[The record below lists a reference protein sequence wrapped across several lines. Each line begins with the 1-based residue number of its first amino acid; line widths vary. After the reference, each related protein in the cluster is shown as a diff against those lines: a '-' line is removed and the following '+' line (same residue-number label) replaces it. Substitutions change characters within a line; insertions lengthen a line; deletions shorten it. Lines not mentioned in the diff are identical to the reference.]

1 MFENKKCKLFDDVL
15 EISDFISKYENIE
28 PNWLVPDVIETGT
41 INMICADGGKGKTWL
56 LLDLFKAL
64 SSRKYWLNHYQL
76 PMMKTLYID
85 RDMSPTILSRR
96 LTKLNSK
103 DNYKNSLMSR
113 AKIDLSNEDNVEEF
127 IEFIKENKFEAI
139 IIDALYK
146 ITGNFKENDNDDMAT
161 VMSIFDRIRE
171 LQFTVNDKVINP
183 TIFII
188 HHSSKSSNQ
197 FGSDVIIRGASSI
210 KNGCDNVFT
219 IDCNS
224 DKSKYT
230 LRSLKLRESDGSAL
244 KIDYCFVMRD
254 ESIYLQLLD
263 SSISNEFKENAL
275 KERILNIFEDGM
287 NQRIIRSEL
296 RQNEVVFTDNLLK
309 SVLENMKE
317 LRSEKGL
324 RNSTVYYLNG

>member
-1 MFENKKCKLFDDVL
+1 MFENKKCKLFDDAL
-15 EISDFISKYENIE
+15 EISDFISKFENIE
-28 PNWLVPDVIETGT
+28 PNWLIPDVVETGT

-56 LLDLFKAL
+56 LLDLYKAL
-64 SSRKYWLNHYQL
+64 SSRKSWLNHYQL

-103 DNYKNSLMSR
+103 ENYKNSLMSR
-113 AKIDLSNEDNVEEF
+113 AKIDLSNEENVEEF

-146 ITGNFKENDNDDMAT
+146 ITGNLKENDNDDMAT

-171 LQFTVNDKVINP
+171 LQFTVNDKIINP

-197 FGSDVIIRGASSI
+197 FGSDVVIRGASSI

-230 LRSLKLRESDGSAL
+230 LRSLKLRESDGSVL
-244 KIDYCFVMRD
+244 KLDYCFVMSD
-254 ESIYLQLLD
+254 ENIYLQLLD
-263 SSISNEFKENAL
+263 SSSSNEFKENAL

-287 NQRIIRSEL
+287 NQRLIRNEL
-296 RQNEVVFTDNLLK
+296 RQNGVVFTDNLLK
-309 SVLENMKE
+309 SVLDNMKE
-317 LRSEKGL
+317 LRSEKAP
-324 RNSTVYYLNG
+324 RNATVYYLNG

>member
-56 LLDLFKAL
+56 LLDLYKAL
-64 SSRKYWLNHYQL
+64 SSKKSWLNHYQL

-96 LTKLNSK
+96 LTKLNGK
-103 DNYKNSLMSR
+103 ENYKNSLMSR

-171 LQFTVNDKVINP
+171 LQFTVNEKVINP

-197 FGSDVIIRGASSI
+197 FGGDVVIRGASSI

-230 LRSLKLRESDGSAL
+230 LRSLKLRESDGSEL
-244 KIDYCFVMRD
+244 KLDYCFVMHD
-254 ESIYLQLLD
+254 ENIYLQLLD
-263 SSISNEFKENAL
+263 LSSSNEFKENAL

-317 LRSEKGL
+317 LRSEKSL
-324 RNSTVYYLNG
+324 RNSTIYYLNG

>member
-56 LLDLFKAL
+56 LLDLYKAL
-64 SSRKYWLNHYQL
+64 SSKKSWLNHYQL

-96 LTKLNSK
+96 LTKLNGK
-103 DNYKNSLMSR
+103 ENYKNSLMSR

-287 NQRIIRSEL
+287 NQRIIRKEL
-296 RQNEVVFTDNLLK
+296 RLNGVVFTDNLLK
-309 SVLENMKE
+309 TVLENMKE
-317 LRSEKGL
+317 LRSEKSL
-324 RNSTVYYLNG
+324 RNSTIYYLNG